1 MSMFLLFAP
10 KFWLIRVSGVIFNSL
25 TKKIIKMATK
35 DEISAGFEELNIKVV
50 DSVLNK
56 CLELC
61 IAYNLEAEDFC
72 DQWCAFTA
80 SNYNGALPT
89 IELLEKMERKEF
101 HKKEQ
106 SYSKL
111 NINDELV
118 EDRRRNHN
126 ESAALTPQHPKNPQV
141 FLPVA
146 NNHLLHHI
154 FCINQYIQ
162 QVVQNILACT
172 MGGARKSSEKFSQR
186 KDSRSVQSH
195 FGSTTASFKRESNVV
210 LSTKEVED
218 HKISAGVK
226 YMYEIIGN
234 KARSMNNAIRNL
246 GHAIL
251 DNHGLNLSQGLLIN
265 QMGEMVTYGRIVSDS
280 DGRINSQS
288 ILLEGTD
295 ETNLCYTTRLNLSK
309 LSSYSLFPG
318 QVIAAKGNNVKNLAF
333 VAEKIYTDAHLD
345 SPEPP
350 LVQNGTMQ
358 IVIAAGP
365 FTFKENL
372 SYEPLNELI
381 KYITEHEPH
390 VVILTGPFLEKTHD
404 SVLNGSLTQTFD
416 SFFAEV
422 IDVLMSSIQH
432 KDTQVVVVSSS
443 KDVHHHPIYPTPPYK
458 ITEKYSKLLFVP
470 DPAVIDVD
478 GLVIAATT
486 VDVLF
491 HMSNYE
497 LHFDKESV
505 IKSGRME
512 RMISH
517 LLNQKQ
523 IYPLCPAHKE
533 LNVDQILLQQFG
545 TLSVKPHILVLPS
558 NLKNFVKEVNDCLVI
573 NPERLTKGLEAGTF
587 ARVEIEPGKSRS
599 LCNRAAVQILR
610 V

>member
-1 MSMFLLFAP
+1 M
-10 KFWLIRVSGVIFNSL
+10 V
-25 TKKIIKMATK
+25 TK
-35 DEISAGFEELNIKVV
+35 DEISACFEELNIAVV
-50 DSVLNK
+50 DPVLNK

-61 IAYNLEAEDFC
+61 IAYNLEAEEFC
-72 DQWCAFTA
+72 DQWYAFTA

-89 IELLEKMERKEF
+89 IELVEKMERKEF
-101 HKKEQ
+101 HKKEH
-106 SYSKL
+106 KL
-111 NINDELV
+111 NISKPNDEII
-118 EDRRRNHN
+118 EERRRNHN
-126 ESAALTPQHPKNPQV
+126 ESAALTPQHPKITEKGAHTPTTQNRHDN
-141 FLPVA
+141 FSHNATPVS
-146 NNHLLHHI
+146 
-154 FCINQYIQ
+154 
-162 QVVQNILACT
+162 V
-172 MGGARKSSEKFSQR
+172 KSSEKFSQR
-186 KDSRSVQSH
+186 KDSRSVQTY
-195 FGSTTASFKRESNVV
+195 FGSTTASFKRESNVI
-210 LSTKEVED
+210 LSTTEVED
-218 HKISAGVK
+218 HKIPAGVK
-226 YMYEIIGN
+226 YMYEILGN

-295 ETNLCYTTRLNLSK
+295 ETNLCYTSRLNLSK

-345 SPEPP
+345 LLEPP

-390 VVILTGPFLEKTHD
+390 MLILTGPFLEKTHD

-458 ITEKYSKLLFVP
+458 IREKYSKLLFVP
-470 DPAVIDVD
+470 DPAVINVD

-545 TLSVKPHILVLPS
+545 TLSVKPHILILPS

-599 LCNRAAVQILR
+599 ICNRAAVQILR

>member
-1 MSMFLLFAP
+1 M
-10 KFWLIRVSGVIFNSL
+10 V
-25 TKKIIKMATK
+25 TK
-35 DEISAGFEELNIKVV
+35 DEISACFEELNIAVV
-50 DSVLNK
+50 DAVLNK

-61 IAYNLEAEDFC
+61 VAYNLEAEEFC
-72 DQWCAFTA
+72 DQWYAFTA

-89 IELLEKMERKEF
+89 IELVEKMERKEF
-101 HKKEQ
+101 HKKEH
-106 SYSKL
+106 KL
-111 NINDELV
+111 NISKPNDEII
-118 EDRRRNHN
+118 EERRRNHN
-126 ESAALTPQHPKNPQV
+126 ESAALTPQHPKITEKGAYTPTTQNRHDN
-141 FLPVA
+141 FSHNATPVS
-146 NNHLLHHI
+146 
-154 FCINQYIQ
+154 
-162 QVVQNILACT
+162 V
-172 MGGARKSSEKFSQR
+172 KSSEKFSQR
-186 KDSRSVQSH
+186 KDSRSVQTY
-195 FGSTTASFKRESNVV
+195 FGSTTASFKRESNVI
-210 LSTKEVED
+210 LSTTEVED
-218 HKISAGVK
+218 HKIPDGVK

-345 SPEPP
+345 LPEPP

-390 VVILTGPFLEKTHD
+390 MVVLTGPFLEKTHD

-458 ITEKYSKLLFVP
+458 IREKYSKLLFVP

-545 TLSVKPHILVLPS
+545 TLSVKPHILILPS

-587 ARVEIEPGKSRS
+587 ARVEIEPGKNRS
-599 LCNRAAVQILR
+599 ICNRVAVQILR

>member
-126 ESAALTPQHPKNPQV
+126 ESAALTPQHPKITENSPYTPTTQNRQDN
-141 FLPVA
+141 FSHNATPVS
-146 NNHLLHHI
+146 
-154 FCINQYIQ
+154 
-162 QVVQNILACT
+162 V
-172 MGGARKSSEKFSQR
+172 KSSEKFSQR